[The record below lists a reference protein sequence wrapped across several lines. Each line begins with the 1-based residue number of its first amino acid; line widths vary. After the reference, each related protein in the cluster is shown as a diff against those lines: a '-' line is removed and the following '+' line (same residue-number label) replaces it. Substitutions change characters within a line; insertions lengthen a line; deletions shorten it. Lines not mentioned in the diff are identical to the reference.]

1 VIRRAFVTA
10 LAGAAAWP
18 LVGNA
23 EQSGQLRGLGWL
35 VPWAEREPVT
45 QASASVLA
53 HAVEQFGWVEG
64 KNIID

>member
-1 VIRRAFVTA
+1 MRRRAFVTA

-23 EQSGQLRGLGWL
+23 EQSGQLRRLGWL
-35 VPWAEREPVT
+35 VPWAEKDPVT